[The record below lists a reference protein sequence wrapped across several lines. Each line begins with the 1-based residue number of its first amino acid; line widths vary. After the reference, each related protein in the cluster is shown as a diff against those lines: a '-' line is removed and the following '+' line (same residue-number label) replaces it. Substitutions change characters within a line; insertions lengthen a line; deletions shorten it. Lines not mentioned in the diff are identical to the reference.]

1 MAERLVGRSVVS
13 LRKKAYHFFNACQT
27 AAGNSSS
34 ALKVIRRRQA
44 GRATENQATRPDRA
58 RSVRNGRKKSAQMRM
73 MTEMTTIKVAII
85 MTSHLVNIS

>member
-1 MAERLVGRSVVS
+1 MS

-34 ALKVIRRRQA
+34 ALKVIRRRQAGRPA

-85 MTSHLVNIS
+85 MASHLVNII